1 MKFKGDKW
9 QLLAVGIVVIL
20 ITACAGR
27 AAEDSAAATAAPDGE
42 TAVIVAVENPLM
54 KQGKRVFSSCA
65 SCHTINARG
74 ASTIGPNLSGILGS
88 AAGSKSDFNY
98 SESLQKSGIVWT
110 EETLDGYIQ
119 SPATYLPGGTMT
131 FAGVHDESDR
141 KALLTYLIEKTSDEN
156 ADPLVPSDQGDDV
169 AAWE

>member
-1 MKFKGDKW
+1 MKLKKGN
-9 QLLAVGIVVIL
+9 LCPVTLSMIVVL
-20 ITACAGR
+20 ITACADR
-27 AAEDSAAATAAPDGE
+27 AAEEPAAAVAAPAGE
-42 TAVIVAVENPLM
+42 KAVIAVVESPLM

-88 AAGSKSDFNY
+88 AAGSKSDFDY
-98 SESLQKSGIVWT
+98 SESLQNSGIVWT

-141 KALLTYLIEKTSDEN
+141 NAVLTYLIEKTSDEN